1 MDVIDII
8 KTRREPAKLTDP
20 VPSDALLS
28 AAFTAAATAPDH
40 KMLRPCRYLKI
51 EGEARKEFG
60 ALMAKALKARKPDAD
75 ETMIEREKA
84 KALRAP
90 LIVVAVATIKPGAPE
105 VEQLLTAGAAVQN
118 FTLALHGSGFA
129 SFWRTGEPAYDDMVK
144 QGLGVDPKDHI
155 VGFIYVGS
163 IGAMG
168 PEKKR
173 QSDQEIVSAWHSAH

>member
-1 MDVIDII
+1 MDVIDVI
-8 KTRREPAKLTDP
+8 KTRREPAKLTEP
-20 VPSDALLS
+20 APPDALLR

-40 KMLRPCRYLKI
+40 KMLRPCRYMKI

-60 ALMAKALKARKPDAD
+60 ELMAKSLKARQPDAD
-75 ETMIEREKA
+75 ATMIEREKT

-118 FTLALHGSGFA
+118 FTLALHGAGFA
-129 SFWRTGEPAYDDMVK
+129 SLWRTGAPAYDSIVK
-144 QGLGVDPKDHI
+144 QGLGIDPKDHI

-163 IGAMG
+163 IAAMG

-173 QSDQEIVSAWHSAH
+173 QSDQEIVSTWSRAH

>member
-20 VPSDALLS
+20 APSDALLS

-40 KMLRPCRYLKI
+40 KMLRPWRFMKI
-51 EGEARKEFG
+51 EGDARKEFG
-60 ALMAKALKARKPDAD
+60 ELMSKALKARKPDAD
-75 ETMIEREKA
+75 EASLEREKN

-105 VEQLLTAGAAVQN
+105 VEQLLAAGAAVQN

-129 SFWRTGEPAYDDMVK
+129 SLWRTGEPAYDPLVK
-144 QGLGVDPKDHI
+144 RGLGLSEGDHI

-163 IGAMG
+163 VGAMG

-173 QSDQEIVSAWHSAH
+173 QTDSEIVSAWSAAH